1 MNLELD
7 TKQEILLD
15 EIKQSEEKI
24 LEISIL
30 GEFETAKAYKAR
42 LENIKNRVSLYYSK
56 NSIPGLSYEEAS
68 IIKDL
73 TYLEYD
79 IKIFFIEKGN
89 ALKQKQKIDEY
100 KKKINAILENIQGK
114 TTEEL
119 WETLLHIA
127 NDWKAHT
134 TSAIE
139 LEMGKRKIA
148 NIVLKI
154 IEIQISRNEM
164 IDFNK
169 IEQYCDYP
177 DFLFVL
183 KEKLLNIAQKQ
194 DIDEQKKTLSILKNL
209 DIHNLTNPDL
219 WYMLTFKRD
228 IQFVQIHNE
237 ASNNEYYLL
246 TGTSMPAK
254 TTPPE
259 ENRLS
264 EQTGLTEKSLS
275 IILSDIMT
283 RLYLRLTRKIYT
295 GKMQNLYMD

>member
-228 IQFVQIHNE
+228 IQFVQMHNE

>member
-100 KKKINAILENIQGK
+100 KKKINTILENIQGK

>member
-7 TKQEILLD
+7 TKQEIILD

-42 LENIKNRVSLYYSK
+42 LEAIKNRVSLYYSK

-89 ALKQKQKIDEY
+89 ALKQKQEIDEY
-100 KKKINAILENIQGK
+100 KKK
-114 TTEEL
+114 
-119 WETLLHIA
+119 
-127 NDWKAHT
+127 
-134 TSAIE
+134 
-139 LEMGKRKIA
+139 
-148 NIVLKI
+148 
-154 IEIQISRNEM
+154 
-164 IDFNK
+164 
-169 IEQYCDYP
+169 
-177 DFLFVL
+177 
-183 KEKLLNIAQKQ
+183 
-194 DIDEQKKTLSILKNL
+194 TLSILRNL

-228 IQFVQIHNE
+228 IQFIQIHNE
-237 ASNNEYYLL
+237 ASNNEYYLP
-246 TGTSMPAK
+246 TKTSVPTRANL
-254 TTPPE
+254 PE
-259 ENRLS
+259 GNRLS

-283 RLYLRLTRKIYT
+283 RLYLRLTRKIHT
-295 GKMQNLYMD
+295 EKMQNLYMD